1 LRPTG
6 SCGPPADLISRFFAP
21 GFGMNEDPVTGA
33 AHTILGPY
41 WAKKLGKSALKA
53 FQASARG
60 GEMELLVRGDR
71 IDLIGQAVVVMEGE
85 MWISI
90 GAPPNGRD

>member
-1 LRPTG
+1 
-6 SCGPPADLISRFFAP
+6 
-21 GFGMNEDPVTGA
+21 
-33 AHTILGPY
+33 
-41 WAKKLGKSALKA
+41 
-53 FQASARG
+53 
-60 GEMELLVRGDR
+60 MELLVRGDR